1 MFAKRFIQR
10 GGLLLLFVSIH
21 TALEADEFDQ
31 FLKPFFTKNCVKCH
45 GGEKVKGKV
54 NLKEIANVKQF
65 LANPELIK
73 ELIEVIDAAD
83 MPPEDEPQ
91 PKPAERT
98 HFLASLK
105 TMLRTA
111 TDGVAAKQNQIRRLN
126 RFQYNN
132 SVRDL
137 FRLNRDVFA
146 LPEKLMTRQTIYLS
160 APKMPD
166 HVNVRSL
173 TLHPDAG
180 LREVKAFPKDLRA
193 SHGFDNQA
201 NQLTLSPLL
210 LDAFL
215 RLSVSIVE
223 SPDFNEDTVGIWS
236 TFFEKP
242 ALDADVPTEIN
253 KRIKAFLEQAFRG
266 PVERAV
272 VDRYTAYALAKM
284 KQELSFTDSM
294 KKVASAAL
302 SSPMFLYRYSIDGE
316 KSKPYMIASNLSF
329 FLWASG
335 PDDKLLRLAASGEL
349 TKPEVLDRTIDHM
362 LADPKIERFLDTFP
376 VQWMQLENILAATPD
391 PKKHRLFML
400 DKDHPASLQMLC
412 EPLLLF
418 DAVFV
423 ENRPI
428 ADLINP
434 DFSYQSDFLRDW
446 YTADL
451 NAPKVDE
458 KKILEQNIPIK
469 TKLKAAESMI
479 KLAQADLDIFVESI
493 PSIIEKKAEQIDFT
507 EGQAQWEAAQQKAL
521 AESAALSPWYHIGP
535 FGAGNFDEAHAKAFI
550 DETNVDLGNTYG
562 KLKWEL
568 AKNFVDGK
576 VHTLNGGNS
585 ATYLYRTIQ
594 SGTAQELELS
604 IGTDDSF
611 KIWINDQ
618 LITDKKII
626 RGVAPD
632 QDKVRVSLVKGGNK
646 LLFKIANG
654 GGGYG
659 FYFKT
664 QSVPFPVS
672 VVAAMQTDAEERSH
686 EQTTT
691 LAEYYRSI
699 APELEPARKDVK
711 SKREILAKVL
721 NQEKDKLNKLPKPRD
736 PRKVQEEMNR
746 RYDDEIR
753 DRLRDETF
761 RRVAAKDPRYGG
773 VITSAAMLSMTSGP
787 RRTHPIARGAW
798 VIEVI
803 FNDPPP
809 PPPNDIPPLNEDAS
823 DENLTIREKFAVHR
837 ENPDCAG
844 CHSRLDPLG
853 FALENFDITGRWRDK
868 YENGRTVDASGTLLR
883 KYEFKDIV
891 RFKESITKEDRR
903 FAKAFTAHLMR
914 FALSRE
920 LTPGDTLSIDRI
932 INKTAEKNFRL
943 RPLLKEVLKSKSFL
957 QGN

>member
-10 GGLLLLFVSIH
+10 GGLLLLLGSIH
-21 TALEADEFDQ
+21 TVPEADEFDQ

-54 NLKEIANVKQF
+54 NLKEIANDKQF

-83 MPPEDEPQ
+83 MPPEDEPRLTEAQ
-91 PKPAERT
+91 RANL
-98 HFLASLK
+98 LASLK
-105 TMLRTA
+105 TELRAATA
-111 TDGVAAKQNQIRRLN
+111 NAKGGHIPIRRLN

-132 SVRDL
+132 TVRDL
-137 FRLNRDVFA
+137 FQLNRDVFP
-146 LPEKLMTRQTIYLS
+146 LPEKLMTRQTIYLN

-166 HVNVRSL
+166 RVNVRSL
-173 TLHPDAG
+173 TLNPADG

-223 SPDFNEDTVGIWS
+223 SPDFNENTVGVWN
-236 TFFEKP
+236 TFFKP
-242 ALDADVPTEIN
+242 PAEGIDLSADTR
-253 KRIKAFLEQAFRG
+253 KRIAAFLKRAFRG
-266 PVERAV
+266 PVEAAT

-284 KQELSFTDSM
+284 KQELTFTESM
-294 KKVASAAL
+294 KKVASGVL
-302 SSPMFLYRYSIDGE
+302 SSPMFLYRYPATDA
-316 KSKPYMIASNLSF
+316 KAYTLASNLSF
-329 FLWASG
+329 FLWAST
-335 PDDKLLRLAASGEL
+335 PDSDLLRLAGNGDLVE
-349 TKPEVLDRTIDHM
+349 PEVLDKTIDRM

-376 VQWMQLENILAATPD
+376 AQWMQLENILAATPD

-400 DKDHPASLQMLC
+400 DKNHPASLQMLC

-428 ADLINP
+428 AEFIKP
-434 DFSYQSDFLRDW
+434 TFSYQSNFLKDW
-446 YTADL
+446 YTTDL
-451 NAPKVDE
+451 KAPKVDE
-458 KKILEQNIPIK
+458 KKIIEENKPLEAK
-469 TKLKAAESMI
+469 RKAAREVI
-479 KLAQADLDIFVESI
+479 KLAQYDLDVFVESI
-493 PSIIEKKAEQIDFT
+493 PSIIEKKADQIDFT

-521 AESAALSPWYHIGP
+521 AESAALSPWHHIGP

-550 DETNVDLGNTYG
+550 DETNVNLGKTYG
-562 KLKWEL
+562 KLKWEF

-576 VHTLNGGNS
+576 VHALNGGNS

-594 SGTAQELELS
+594 SGTARELELS

-611 KIWINDQ
+611 KLWLNGK
-618 LITDKKII
+618 LITDKKIT

-632 QDKVRVSLVKGGNK
+632 QDKVRVSLVKGQNK

-664 QSVPFPVS
+664 QSVPFPVP
-672 VVAAMQTDAEERSH
+672 VVAAIQTDTAERSD
-686 EQTTT
+686 EQTAA
-691 LAEYYRSI
+691 LAEYYLSI
-699 APELEPARKDVK
+699 APELEPARKK
-711 SKREILAKVL
+711 AASKREILAKVL

-753 DRLRDETF
+753 GRLRDETF

-809 PPPNDIPPLNEDAS
+809 PPPNDVPPLNEDAS
-823 DENLTIREKFAVHR
+823 DENLTIREKFAEHR

-868 YENGRTVDASGTLLR
+868 YENGRTVDVSGTLLR

-891 RFKESITKEDRR
+891 RFKESIAKEDRR

-920 LTPGDTLSIDRI
+920 LTPGDTLTIDRI
-932 INKTAEKNFRL
+932 INKTANKNFRL
-943 RPLLKEVLKSKSFL
+943 RSLLKEVIRSKSFL
-957 QGN
+957 QKS

>member
-1 MFAKRFIQR
+1 M
-10 GGLLLLFVSIH
+10 
-21 TALEADEFDQ
+21 
-31 FLKPFFTKNCVKCH
+31 
-45 GGEKVKGKV
+45 KGKV
-54 NLKEIANVKQF
+54 NLKEIANDKQF

-83 MPPEDEPQ
+83 MPPEDEPRLTEAQ
-91 PKPAERT
+91 RANL
-98 HFLASLK
+98 LASLK
-105 TMLRTA
+105 TELRAATA
-111 TDGVAAKQNQIRRLN
+111 TAKGGHIPIRRLN

-132 SVRDL
+132 TVRDL
-137 FRLNRDVFA
+137 FQLNRDVFP
-146 LPEKLMTRQTIYLS
+146 LPEKLMTRQTIYLN

-166 HVNVRSL
+166 RVNVRSL
-173 TLHPDAG
+173 TLNPADG

-223 SPDFNEDTVGIWS
+223 SPDFNENTVGVWN
-236 TFFEKP
+236 TFFKP
-242 ALDADVPTEIN
+242 PAEGIDLSADTR
-253 KRIKAFLEQAFRG
+253 KRIAAFLKRAFRG
-266 PVERAV
+266 PVEAAT

-284 KQELSFTDSM
+284 KQELTFTESM
-294 KKVASAAL
+294 KKVASGVL
-302 SSPMFLYRYSIDGE
+302 SSPMFLYRYPATDA
-316 KSKPYMIASNLSF
+316 KAYTLASNLSF
-329 FLWASG
+329 FLWAST
-335 PDDKLLRLAASGEL
+335 PDSDLLRLAGNGDLVE
-349 TKPEVLDRTIDHM
+349 PEVLDKTIDRM

-376 VQWMQLENILAATPD
+376 AQWMQLENILAATPD

-400 DKDHPASLQMLC
+400 DKNHPASLQMLC

-423 ENRPI
+423 EDRPI
-428 ADLINP
+428 AEFIKP
-434 DFSYQSDFLRDW
+434 TFSYQSDFLKDW
-446 YTADL
+446 YTTDL
-451 NAPKVDE
+451 KAPKVDE
-458 KKILEQNIPIK
+458 KKIIEENKPLEAK
-469 TKLKAAESMI
+469 RKAAREVI
-479 KLAQADLDIFVESI
+479 KLAQYDLDVFVESI
-493 PSIIEKKAEQIDFT
+493 PSIIEKKADQIDFT

-521 AESAALSPWYHIGP
+521 AESAALSPWHHIGP

-550 DETNVDLGNTYG
+550 DETNVNLGKTYG
-562 KLKWEL
+562 KLKWEF

-576 VHTLNGGNS
+576 VHALNGGNS

-594 SGTAQELELS
+594 SGTARELELS

-611 KIWINDQ
+611 KLWLNGK
-618 LITDKKII
+618 LITDKKIT

-632 QDKVRVSLVKGGNK
+632 QDKVRVSLVKGQNK

-664 QSVPFPVS
+664 QSVPFPVP
-672 VVAAMQTDAEERSH
+672 VVAAIQTDTAERSD
-686 EQTTT
+686 EQTAA
-691 LAEYYRSI
+691 LAEYYLSI
-699 APELEPARKDVK
+699 APELEPARKK
-711 SKREILAKVL
+711 AASKREILAKVL

-753 DRLRDETF
+753 GRLRDETF

-809 PPPNDIPPLNEDAS
+809 PPPNDVPPLNEDAS
-823 DENLTIREKFAVHR
+823 DENLTIREKFAKHR

-868 YENGRTVDASGTLLR
+868 YENGRTVDVSGTLLR

-920 LTPGDTLSIDRI
+920 LTPGDTLTIDRI
-932 INKTAEKNFRL
+932 INKTANKNFRL
-943 RPLLKEVLKSKSFL
+943 RSLLKEVIRSKSFL
-957 QGN
+957 QKS

>member
-21 TALEADEFDQ
+21 TVPEADEFDQ

-91 PKPAERT
+91 LTEAQRANL
-98 HFLASLK
+98 LASLK
-105 TMLRTA
+105 TELRAATA
-111 TDGVAAKQNQIRRLN
+111 TAKGGHIPIRRLN

-132 SVRDL
+132 AVRDL
-137 FRLNRDVFA
+137 FQLNRDVFA
-146 LPEKLMTRQTIYLS
+146 LPEKLMTRQTIYLN

-166 HVNVRSL
+166 RVNVRSL
-173 TLHPDAG
+173 TLNPADG
-180 LREVKAFPKDLRA
+180 LREVKSFPKDLRA

-223 SPDFNEDTVGIWS
+223 SPDFNENTVGVWN
-236 TFFEKP
+236 TFFKP
-242 ALDADVPTEIN
+242 PAEGIDLSADTR
-253 KRIKAFLEQAFRG
+253 KRIAAFLKRAFRG
-266 PVERAV
+266 PVEAAT

-284 KQELSFTDSM
+284 KQELSFTESM
-294 KKVASAAL
+294 KKVASGVL
-302 SSPMFLYRYSIDGE
+302 SSPMFLYRYPATDA
-316 KSKPYMIASNLSF
+316 KAYTLASNLSF
-329 FLWASG
+329 FLWAST
-335 PDDKLLRLAASGEL
+335 PDTDLLRLAGNGDLVE
-349 TKPEVLDRTIDHM
+349 PEVLDKTIDRM

-376 VQWMQLENILAATPD
+376 AQWMQLENILAATPD

-400 DKDHPASLQMLC
+400 DKNHPASLQMLC

-423 ENRPI
+423 EDRPI
-428 ADLINP
+428 AELIKP
-434 DFSYQSDFLRDW
+434 AFSYQSDFLKDW
-446 YTADL
+446 YTTDL
-451 NAPKVDE
+451 KAPKVDE
-458 KKILEQNIPIK
+458 KKILEENKPVEAK
-469 TKLKAAESMI
+469 RKAAREVI
-479 KLAQADLDIFVESI
+479 KSAQTDFDDFVKSI
-493 PSIIEKKAEQIDFT
+493 PLIMEKKAEQINFT
-507 EGQAQWEAAQQKAL
+507 EGQAQWEAAQEKAL
-521 AESAALSPWYHIGP
+521 AESAALSPWHRIGP

-550 DETNVDLGNTYG
+550 IETDVDLGKTYG

-568 AKNFVDGK
+568 AENFVDGK
-576 VHTLNGGNS
+576 VHNLSGGNS

-594 SGTAQELELS
+594 SGAARELELS
-604 IGTDDSF
+604 LGTDDSF
-611 KIWINDQ
+611 KLWLNGK

-632 QDKVRVSLVKGGNK
+632 QDKVRVSLAKGQNK

-664 QSVPFPVS
+664 QSVPLPLP
-672 VVAAMQTDAEERSH
+672 VVAAMQTDAAKRSH

-691 LAEYYRSI
+691 LAEHYRSI
-699 APELEPARKDVK
+699 APELEPARKDVQ
-711 SKREILAKVL
+711 SKREVLAKAL
-721 NQEKDKLNKLPKPRD
+721 NQEKDKLNKLPKPRN
-736 PRKVQEEMNR
+736 PHEVQEEMNR
-746 RYDDEIR
+746 RYDDEMR
-753 DRLRDETF
+753 NKLRGGTF
-761 RRVAAKDPRYGG
+761 QRVAAKDPRYGG

-787 RRTHPIARGAW
+787 RRTLPIARGAW
-798 VIEVI
+798 IIEVI

-809 PPPNDIPPLNEDAS
+809 PPPNDVPPLNEDAS
-823 DENLTIREKFAVHR
+823 DENLTIREKFAKHR

-853 FALENFDITGRWRDK
+853 FAMENFDITGRWRDK
-868 YENGRTVDASGTLLR
+868 YENGRSVDASGTLLR

-920 LTPGDTLSIDRI
+920 LTPGDTLTIDRI
-932 INKTAEKNFRL
+932 INKTANKNFRL
-943 RPLLKEVLKSKSFL
+943 RSLLKEVIRSKSFL
-957 QGN
+957 QKS

>member
-10 GGLLLLFVSIH
+10 GGLLLLLGSIH
-21 TALEADEFDQ
+21 TVPEADEFDQ

-54 NLKEIANVKQF
+54 NLKEIANDKQF

-83 MPPEDEPQ
+83 MPPEDEPRLTEAQ
-91 PKPAERT
+91 RANL
-98 HFLASLK
+98 LASLK
-105 TMLRTA
+105 TELRAATA
-111 TDGVAAKQNQIRRLN
+111 NAKGGHIPIRRLN

-132 SVRDL
+132 TVRDL
-137 FRLNRDVFA
+137 FQLNRDVFP
-146 LPEKLMTRQTIYLS
+146 LPEKLMTRQTIYLN

-166 HVNVRSL
+166 RVNVRSL
-173 TLHPDAG
+173 TLNPADG

-223 SPDFNEDTVGIWS
+223 SPDFNENTVGVWN
-236 TFFEKP
+236 TFFKP
-242 ALDADVPTEIN
+242 PAEGIDLSADTR
-253 KRIKAFLEQAFRG
+253 KRIAAFLKRAFRG
-266 PVERAV
+266 PVEAAT

-284 KQELSFTDSM
+284 KQELTFTESM
-294 KKVASAAL
+294 KKVASGVL
-302 SSPMFLYRYSIDGE
+302 SSPMFLYRYPATDA
-316 KSKPYMIASNLSF
+316 KAYTLASNLSF
-329 FLWASG
+329 FLWAST
-335 PDDKLLRLAASGEL
+335 PDSDLLRLAGNGDLVE
-349 TKPEVLDRTIDHM
+349 PEVLDKTIDRM

-376 VQWMQLENILAATPD
+376 AQWMQLENILAATPD

-400 DKDHPASLQMLC
+400 DKNHPASLQMLC

-423 ENRPI
+423 EDRPI
-428 ADLINP
+428 AEFIKP
-434 DFSYQSDFLRDW
+434 TFSYQSDFLKDW
-446 YTADL
+446 YTTDL
-451 NAPKVDE
+451 KAPKVDE
-458 KKILEQNIPIK
+458 KKIIEENKPLEAK
-469 TKLKAAESMI
+469 RKAAREVI
-479 KLAQADLDIFVESI
+479 KLAQYDLDVFVESI
-493 PSIIEKKAEQIDFT
+493 PSIIEKKADQIDFT

-521 AESAALSPWYHIGP
+521 AESAALSPWHHIGP

-550 DETNVDLGNTYG
+550 DETNVNLGKTYG
-562 KLKWEL
+562 KLKWEF

-576 VHTLNGGNS
+576 VHALNGGNS

-594 SGTAQELELS
+594 SGTARELELS

-611 KIWINDQ
+611 KLWLNGK
-618 LITDKKII
+618 LITDKKIT

-632 QDKVRVSLVKGGNK
+632 QDKVRVSLVKGQNK

-664 QSVPFPVS
+664 QSVPFPVP
-672 VVAAMQTDAEERSH
+672 VVAAIQTDTAERSD
-686 EQTTT
+686 EQTAA
-691 LAEYYRSI
+691 LAEYYLSI
-699 APELEPARKDVK
+699 APELEPARKK
-711 SKREILAKVL
+711 AASKREILAKVL

-753 DRLRDETF
+753 GRLRDETF

-809 PPPNDIPPLNEDAS
+809 PPPNDVPPLNEDAS
-823 DENLTIREKFAVHR
+823 DENLTIREKFAEHR

-868 YENGRTVDASGTLLR
+868 YENGRTVDVSGTLLR

-891 RFKESITKEDRR
+891 RFKESIAKEDRR

-920 LTPGDTLSIDRI
+920 LTPGDTLTIDRI
-932 INKTAEKNFRL
+932 INKTANKNFRL
-943 RPLLKEVLKSKSFL
+943 RSLLKEVIRSKSFL
-957 QGN
+957 QKS

>member
-10 GGLLLLFVSIH
+10 SGLLLLLVSIH
-21 TALEADEFDQ
+21 TVPKADEFDQ
-31 FLKPFFTKNCVKCH
+31 FLKPFFNKNCVKCH

-54 NLKEIANVKQF
+54 NLKEIANDKQF

-83 MPPEDEPQ
+83 MPPEDEPRLTEAQ
-91 PKPAERT
+91 RANL
-98 HFLASLK
+98 LATLK
-105 TMLRTA
+105 TELRAATA
-111 TDGVAAKQNQIRRLN
+111 TAKGEHIPIRRLN

-132 SVRDL
+132 AVRDL
-137 FRLNRDVFA
+137 FQLNRDVFP
-146 LPEKLMTRQTIYLS
+146 LPEKLMTRQTIYLN

-166 HVNVRSL
+166 RVNVRSL
-173 TLHPDAG
+173 TLNPADG

-223 SPDFNEDTVGIWS
+223 SPDFNENTVGVWN
-236 TFFEKP
+236 TLFKP
-242 ALDADVPTEIN
+242 PAEGFDLSADTR
-253 KRIKAFLEQAFRG
+253 KRIAAFLKRAFRG
-266 PVERAV
+266 PVEAAT

-284 KQELSFTDSM
+284 KQELSFTESM
-294 KKVASAAL
+294 KKVASGVL
-302 SSPMFLYRYSIDGE
+302 SSPMFLYRYPTTDA
-316 KSKPYMIASNLSF
+316 KAYTLASNLSF
-329 FLWASG
+329 FLWAST
-335 PDDKLLRLAASGEL
+335 PDTDLLRLAGNGDLVE
-349 TKPEVLDRTIDHM
+349 PEVLDKTIDRM

-400 DKDHPASLQMLC
+400 DKNHPASLQMLC

-423 ENRPI
+423 EDRPI
-428 ADLINP
+428 AELIKP
-434 DFSYQSDFLRDW
+434 AFSYQSDFLKDW
-446 YTADL
+446 YTTDL
-451 NAPKVDE
+451 KAPKVDE
-458 KKILEQNIPIK
+458 KKIIEENKPIK
-469 TKLKAAESMI
+469 INRKAAEFMI
-479 KLAQADLDIFVESI
+479 KLAQSDLDVFVESI
-493 PSIIEKKAEQIDFT
+493 PSIIEKKADQIDFT

-550 DETNVDLGNTYG
+550 DEADVDLGKTYG

-568 AKNFVDGK
+568 AENFVDGK
-576 VHTLNGGNS
+576 VHNLSGGNS

-594 SGTAQELELS
+594 SGAARELELS
-604 IGTDDSF
+604 LGTDDSF
-611 KIWINDQ
+611 KLWLNGK
-618 LITDKKII
+618 LVTDKKIT

-632 QDKVRVSLVKGGNK
+632 QDKVRVSLAKGQNK

-664 QSVPFPVS
+664 QSVPFPVP
-672 VVAAMQTDAEERSH
+672 VVAAMQTDAAERSH
-686 EQTTT
+686 EQTAA
-691 LAEYYRSI
+691 LAEYYLSI
-699 APELEPARKDVK
+699 APELEPARKK
-711 SKREILAKVL
+711 AASKREILAKVL

-753 DRLRDETF
+753 GRLRDETF
-761 RRVAAKDPRYGG
+761 MRVAAKDPRYGG

-798 VIEVI
+798 IIEVI

-809 PPPNDIPPLNEDAS
+809 PPPNDVPPLNEDAS
-823 DENLTIREKFAVHR
+823 DENLTIREKFAKHR

-868 YENGRTVDASGTLLR
+868 YENGRTVDVSGTLLR

-920 LTPGDTLSIDRI
+920 LTPGDTLTIDRI
-932 INKTAEKNFRL
+932 INKTANKNFRL
-943 RPLLKEVLKSKSFL
+943 RSLLKEVIRSKSFL
-957 QGN
+957 QKS

>member
-1 MFAKRFIQR
+1 MFARSFIQQ
-10 GGLLLLFVSIH
+10 GTLLLSFVSIH
-21 TALEADEFDQ
+21 AVTAVDEFEQ
-31 FLKPFFTKNCVKCH
+31 VLKPLFAKRCVKCH

-54 NLKEIANVKQF
+54 NLKEIANTKQF
-65 LANPELIK
+65 LAKPELIK
-73 ELIEVIDAAD
+73 QLIEVIDVAD
-83 MPPEDEPQ
+83 MPPEDEPRLTEAQ
-91 PKPAERT
+91 RANL
-98 HFLASLK
+98 LATLK
-105 TMLRTA
+105 VQLRAATA
-111 TDGVAAKQNQIRRLN
+111 TVKGERIPIRRLN

-132 SVRDL
+132 AVRDL
-137 FRLNRDVFA
+137 FQLNRDVFP
-146 LPEKLMTRQTIYLS
+146 LPEKLMTRQTIYLN

-166 HVNVRSL
+166 RVNVRSL
-173 TLHPDAG
+173 TLNPADG

-223 SPDFNEDTVGIWS
+223 SPDFNENTVGVWD
-236 TFFEKP
+236 TFFTPPSEGTD
-242 ALDADVPTEIN
+242 LLADTR
-253 KRIKAFLEQAFRG
+253 KRIAAFLKQAFRG
-266 PVERAV
+266 PVEAAT
-272 VDRYTAYALAKM
+272 VDRYTAYALDKM
-284 KQELSFTDSM
+284 KEELSFTDSM
-294 KKVASAAL
+294 KKVASGAL
-302 SSPMFLYRYSIDGE
+302 SSPMFLYRYPATDA
-316 KSKPYMIASNLSF
+316 KAYTLASNLSF
-329 FLWASG
+329 FLWGST
-335 PDDKLLRLAASGEL
+335 PDTDLLRLAGNGDLVE
-349 TKPEVLDRTIDHM
+349 PEVLDKTIDRM

-400 DKDHPASLQMLC
+400 DKNHPASLQMLC

-423 ENRPI
+423 EDRPI
-428 ADLINP
+428 AEFIKP
-434 DFSYQSDFLRDW
+434 AFSYQSDFLRDW
-446 YTADL
+446 YTTDL
-451 NAPKVDE
+451 KAPKVDE
-458 KKILEQNIPIK
+458 KKIIEENKPIEAK
-469 TKLKAAESMI
+469 RKAAQEAI
-479 KLAQADLDIFVESI
+479 KSAQANLDDFVNSI
-493 PSIIEKKAEQIDFT
+493 PSIMKKKAEQINFT
-507 EGQAQWEAAQQKAL
+507 EGQAQWEAVQQKAL
-521 AESAALSPWYHIGP
+521 AESAALSPWHRIGP
-535 FGAGNFDEAHAKAFI
+535 FGAGNFDEAHSKAFI
-550 DETNVDLGNTYG
+550 IETDVDLEKTYG

-568 AKNFVDGK
+568 AENFVDGK
-576 VHTLNGGNS
+576 VHNLSGGNS

-594 SGTAQELELS
+594 SGAARELELS
-604 IGTDDSF
+604 LGTDDSF
-611 KIWINDQ
+611 KLWINGK
-618 LITDKKII
+618 LITDKKIT

-632 QDKVRVSLVKGGNK
+632 QDKVRVSLVRGENK

-664 QSVPFPVS
+664 QSVPFPS
-672 VVAAMQTDAEERSH
+672 PVVAAIQRAAAERSH
-686 EQTTT
+686 EQTVT

-699 APELEPARKDVK
+699 APELEPARKGVA
-711 SKREILAKVL
+711 SKREVLAKVL
-721 NQEKDKLNKLPKPRD
+721 NQEKDRLNELPKPRD
-736 PRKVQEEMNR
+736 PRKVQEEINR
-746 RYDDEIR
+746 RYDDEMR
-753 DRLRDETF
+753 DRLRDGTF
-761 RRVAAKDPRYGG
+761 QRVAAKDPRYGG

-798 VIEVI
+798 IIEVI

-809 PPPNDIPPLNEDAS
+809 PPPNDVPPLNEDAS
-823 DENLTIREKFAVHR
+823 DENLTIREKFAKHR

-868 YENGRTVDASGTLLR
+868 YENGRSIDASGMLLR

-920 LTPGDTLSIDRI
+920 LTPGDTLTIDRI
-932 INKTAEKNFRL
+932 ISKTAKKNFRL
-943 RPLLKEVLKSKSFL
+943 RPLLKEVIRSKSFL
-957 QGN
+957 QKS

>member
-1 MFAKRFIQR
+1 M
-10 GGLLLLFVSIH
+10 
-21 TALEADEFDQ
+21 
-31 FLKPFFTKNCVKCH
+31 
-45 GGEKVKGKV
+45 KGKV
-54 NLKEIANVKQF
+54 NLKEIANDKQF

-83 MPPEDEPQ
+83 MPPEEEPRLTEAQ
-91 PKPAERT
+91 RANL
-98 HFLASLK
+98 LASLK
-105 TMLRTA
+105 TELRAATA
-111 TDGVAAKQNQIRRLN
+111 NAKGGHIPIRRLN

-132 SVRDL
+132 TVRDL
-137 FRLNRDVFA
+137 FQLNRDVFP
-146 LPEKLMTRQTIYLS
+146 LPEKLMTRQTIYLN

-166 HVNVRSL
+166 RVNVRSL
-173 TLHPDAG
+173 TLNPADG

-223 SPDFNEDTVGIWS
+223 SPDFNENTVGVWN
-236 TFFEKP
+236 TFFKP
-242 ALDADVPTEIN
+242 PAEGIDLSADTR
-253 KRIKAFLEQAFRG
+253 KRIAAFLKRAFRG
-266 PVERAV
+266 PVEAAT

-284 KQELSFTDSM
+284 KQELTFTESM
-294 KKVASAAL
+294 KKVASGVL
-302 SSPMFLYRYSIDGE
+302 SSPMFLYRYPATDA
-316 KSKPYMIASNLSF
+316 KAYTLASNLSF
-329 FLWASG
+329 FLWAST
-335 PDDKLLRLAASGEL
+335 PDSDLLRLAGNGDLVE
-349 TKPEVLDRTIDHM
+349 PEVLDKTIDRM

-376 VQWMQLENILAATPD
+376 AQWMQLENILAATPD

-400 DKDHPASLQMLC
+400 DKNHPASLQMLC

-423 ENRPI
+423 EDRPI
-428 ADLINP
+428 AEFIKP
-434 DFSYQSDFLRDW
+434 TFSYQSDFLKDW
-446 YTADL
+446 YTTDL
-451 NAPKVDE
+451 KAPKVDE
-458 KKILEQNIPIK
+458 KKIIEENKPLEAK
-469 TKLKAAESMI
+469 RKAAREVI
-479 KLAQADLDIFVESI
+479 KLAQYDLDVFVESI
-493 PSIIEKKAEQIDFT
+493 PSIIEKKADQIDFT

-521 AESAALSPWYHIGP
+521 AESAALSPWHHIGP

-550 DETNVDLGNTYG
+550 DETNVNLGKTYG
-562 KLKWEL
+562 KLKWEF

-576 VHTLNGGNS
+576 VHALNGGNS

-594 SGTAQELELS
+594 SGTARELKLS

-611 KIWINDQ
+611 KLWLNGK
-618 LITDKKII
+618 LITDKKIT

-632 QDKVRVSLVKGGNK
+632 QDKVRVSLVKGQNK

-664 QSVPFPVS
+664 QSVPFPVP
-672 VVAAMQTDAEERSH
+672 VVAAIQTDTAERSD
-686 EQTTT
+686 EQTAA
-691 LAEYYRSI
+691 LAEYYLSI
-699 APELEPARKDVK
+699 APELEPARKK
-711 SKREILAKVL
+711 AASKREILAKVL

-753 DRLRDETF
+753 GRLRDETF

-809 PPPNDIPPLNEDAS
+809 PPPNDVPPLNEDAS
-823 DENLTIREKFAVHR
+823 DENLTIREKFAEHR

-868 YENGRTVDASGTLLR
+868 YENGRTVDVSGTLLR

-891 RFKESITKEDRR
+891 RFKESIAKEDRR

-920 LTPGDTLSIDRI
+920 LTPGDTLTIDRI
-932 INKTAEKNFRL
+932 INKTANKNFRL
-943 RPLLKEVLKSKSFL
+943 RSLLKEVIRSKSFL
-957 QGN
+957 QKS